1 MANNTYTKNYLDT
14 QALTEAKL
22 DAAFQSLQMDLAQSA
37 QLTTG
42 ATAGQVLTVSSGGAA
57 AVWAT
62 AADPEGP
69 FMVRNYGLSA
79 STSSGSLIVALKTAA
94 GTNPTASDIVD
105 VVFSSNGSSSA
116 VPNKFQQTASLTLSV
131 TASATLGVRTATTAT
146 LYVYAVR
153 VSSSSLRLAISTDG
167 SFDYGA
173 AQATTL
179 MASSADTPGVLY
191 SNAAAST
198 YPVRLLGW
206 ITASHTT
213 GSWNAIYK
221 VNLVNGLNDPTGIAN
236 RRVRS
241 ALSVSTSAITVLA
254 GGVAISNSSG
264 TFNSSSST
272 YVDVTNLSVTITT
285 TGRPI
290 FIGLISDG
298 TGTNHYAT
306 LQAIGTVDADNGAGA
321 YFNICRDGTEIAT
334 TLVATTCKVA
344 SNGVRAIYVPAG
356 ALTHIDTSAAGT
368 YTFKVQTKRST
379 TGAGSALCYYAKLVA
394 YEL

>member
-1 MANNTYTKNYLDT
+1 MANNTYTKSYLDT

-57 AVWAT
+57 AVWST
-62 AADPEGP
+62 PADLSGP

-131 TASATLGVRTATTAT
+131 TASATLGVVTATTAT

-167 SFDYGA
+167 SYDYGA
-173 AQATTL
+173 AQTTTL
-179 MASSADTPGVLY
+179 MASSADTLGVLY

-206 ITASHTT
+206 LTASHTT

-221 VNLVNGLNDPTGIAN
+221 VNLVNGFNDPSGIAN
-236 RRVRS
+236 RRVR
-241 ALSVSTSAITVLA
+241 ATGTSVGA
-254 GGVAISNSSG
+254 GGVAISTSCGNY
-264 TFNSSSST
+264 ST
-272 YVDVTNLSVTITT
+272 TSAAFVDVTNLSVTIKTS
-285 TGRPI
+285 GRPVCLKL
-290 FIGLISDG
+290 FSGSTSGAAGQEGVISETGG
-298 TGTNHYAT
+298 TGAWQY
-306 LQAIGTVDADNGAGA
+306 LRDAAAVA
-321 YFNICRDGTEIAT
+321 YHEVQNAQVLSPIDA
-334 TLVATTCKVA
+334 
-344 SNGVRAIYVPAG
+344 
-356 ALTHIDTSAAGT
+356 IDTPAAGT
-368 YTFKVQTKRST
+368 YTYKVQAKQVT
-379 TGAGSALCYYAKLVA
+379 AGTIFFQYLKLVA